1 MTRTGKIIAAAV
13 LAVFLS
19 AFLLLPAYAYG
30 VSDWIPGCSDV
41 TITEAAD
48 GIQVSSPNMSYM
60 SDDEHTWNG
69 VASANKYKL
78 DGLRLV
84 YTYTDIAEIPAGADC
99 WICISFMNK
108 PYPFITTDNTDNQ
121 GYANLCRYSGNYDGS
136 AAEWHHIEALGAF
149 GEAYTDPLDFTFAP
163 GTVVTM
169 ECRLADGEYIFTLNG
184 NECSAGFPDLVAA
197 FPDGTA
203 HIVIKNYYSDGEGN
217 GFTMVLNSINGEPLT
232 APAAPAAEEA
242 APAGDAAADAA
253 AEAAPAEAAPAEA
266 AVPAAAQTADTA
278 GIAVFALIASGLLLL
293 RKRK

>member
-1 MTRTGKIIAAAV
+1 MKRPGRLFAAAV
-13 LAVFLS
+13 TALFLS
-19 AFLLLPAYAYG
+19 AFLLLPANAYG
-30 VSDWIPGCSDV
+30 VSDWIAGCSDV
-41 TITEAAD
+41 TITEVAD

-78 DGLRLV
+78 DGLKLV
-84 YTYTDIAEIPAGADC
+84 YTYTDIAEIPAGDDC

-108 PYPFITTDNTDNQ
+108 PYPFITTDNSDNQ
-121 GYANLCRYSGNYDGS
+121 GYANLCRYSGNYDGN

-169 ECRLADGEYIFTLNG
+169 ECKLVGGEYIFILNG
-184 NECSAGFPDLVAA
+184 NECSTGFPDLVAA

-203 HIVIKNYYSDGEGN
+203 HIVIKNYYTNGEGN

-232 APAAPAAEEA
+232 TPAAPVVEEA
-242 APAGDAAADAA
+242 APAGDAAAADAA
-253 AEAAPAEAAPAEA
+253 AEAAPAAAAPAA
-266 AVPAAAQTADTA
+266 PAAAQTADMA
-278 GIAVFALIASGLLLL
+278 GIAVFALLVSGSMLL